1 MRPAGLVIVCNEIVH
16 RGKTRIVE
24 CGSGVSTV
32 VLARLLRQGGG
43 GATIV
48 ALEHDAQWAAL
59 VTDMLARGSLL
70 DVARVVHP
78 PLEGDPPWYAGPHGD
93 ARSRRSSRG
102 RRTSGPRPWTRP
114 SPRASPCG
122 FRTAP
127 DRDGNR
133 HPRRRESTR
142 RTRRAQLLGIRDVM
156 AFLGRPSRRRGNRP
170 AQPRYLTTCSS
181 TVDAGFTG
189 PSGELVHA
197 EVRIGDSVIMLT
209 DETDD
214 GAPAKSPQSLG
225 HVVTAIMATYW
236 DDVDAAWQRALTAG
250 AGVVYPLVDQ
260 FYGERAGRLRDPFG
274 QQWMLS
280 QRIES
285 MSAEEMAR
293 RAAAFFDQSD

>member
-1 MRPAGLVIVCNEIVH
+1 MPTEQSSPVPSVPQHLHTVTPRLVV
-16 RGKTRIVE
+16 RDA
-24 CGSGVSTV
+24 
-32 VLARLLRQGGG
+32 ARAVDFYR
-43 GATIV
+43 
-48 ALEHDAQWAAL
+48 AAF
-59 VTDMLARGSLL
+59 A
-70 DVARVVHP
+70 A
-78 PLEGDPPWYAGPHGD
+78 E
-93 ARSRRSSRG
+93 
-102 RRTSGPRPWTRP
+102 
-114 SPRASPCG
+114 
-122 FRTAP
+122 
-127 DRDGNR
+127 
-133 HPRRRESTR
+133 E
-142 RTRRAQLLGIRDVM
+142 LGER
-156 AFLGRPSRRRGNRP
+156 
-170 AQPRYLTTCSS
+170 
-181 TVDAGFTG
+181 FTG